1 MESTPLLNRSH
12 QLGLLNCNT
21 QYLFA
26 FYLVGNAQSRVQY
39 INRNTVFKQMFN
51 ISDSK
56 DDAQI
61 NHETA
66 NDEFTEQMSFLYI

>member
-1 MESTPLLNRSH
+1 
-12 QLGLLNCNT
+12 
-21 QYLFA
+21 
-26 FYLVGNAQSRVQY
+26 
-39 INRNTVFKQMFN
+39 MFN

-61 NHETA
+61 NNETA